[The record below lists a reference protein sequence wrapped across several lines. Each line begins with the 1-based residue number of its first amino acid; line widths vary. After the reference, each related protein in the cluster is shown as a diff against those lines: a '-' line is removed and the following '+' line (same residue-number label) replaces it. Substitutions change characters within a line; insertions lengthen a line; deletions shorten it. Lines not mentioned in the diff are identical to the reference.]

1 MDRSPRHGY
10 WYKDIMLEIMMKFED
25 EQMREQVTLNLVTE
39 CIYLAQRQNN
49 GFVQSRL
56 KLI

>member
-1 MDRSPRHGY
+1 
-10 WYKDIMLEIMMKFED
+10 MLEIMMKFED

-39 CIYLAQRQNN
+39 CIYLAQRQDN